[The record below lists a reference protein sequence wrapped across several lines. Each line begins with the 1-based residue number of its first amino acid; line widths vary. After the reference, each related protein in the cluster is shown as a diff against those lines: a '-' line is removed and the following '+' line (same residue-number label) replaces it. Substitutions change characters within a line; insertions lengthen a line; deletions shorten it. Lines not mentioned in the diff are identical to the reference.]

1 MDSQTCLCPYE
12 SAGTKCIYFGFSR
25 VKHFLLGWRG
35 SDICTH
41 CLFCDKRKC
50 VLHDSYNAVG
60 KNEDVQLC
68 VIWNEVRSYRNSVW
82 GLWRSVYMEPMKMTE
97 GLRWFNI
104 LVCFRSSLR
113 SQQKSTGSLC
123 EQLRSSRTNPR
134 PCFAHLGW
142 GMRTGDR
149 IFHEEHISNKMLRC
163 HSCRFTTSNSNKT
176 QRWDFKSSCNI
187 TNYFHFKGPKVLI
200 QNSAAE
206 RLIRVWQGLTCWIIR
221 SVPSV
226 TPLASLYKRQNTM
239 CRSDICVRSYR
250 SGRVNVYQLQR
261 RI

>member
-1 MDSQTCLCPYE
+1 MRQQWFSNL
-12 SAGTKCIYFGFSR
+12 SAGTKRIYFVFSR
-25 VKHFLLGWRG
+25 VKNFSLDWRG
-35 SDICTH
+35 SDICTR
-41 CLFCDKRKC
+41 CLSWDKRKC
-50 VLHDSYNAVG
+50 VLHDSCNTVG

-82 GLWRSVYMEPMKMTE
+82 GLRRSVYVEPMKMTE

-104 LVCFRSSLR
+104 LICFRTSLR
-113 SQQKSTGSLC
+113 SQQKSAGSLC
-123 EQLRSSRTNPR
+123 EQLRSPRTNPR

-142 GMRTGDR
+142 GVRTGDR
-149 IFHEEHISNKMLRC
+149 IFHKEHISDKMLRC
-163 HSCRFTTSNSNKT
+163 HSCRFTISNSSQGQATKT
-176 QRWDFKSSCNI
+176 QRWDLKSSRNI
-187 TNYFHFKGPKVLI
+187 TNYFNFRGPVLI

-221 SVPSV
+221 SVPCV

-239 CRSDICVRSYR
+239 CGSDICRN
-250 SGRVNVYQLQR
+250 GRVNVYQLQR